1 MRGDAGTEKFPRSDW
16 EAPLFAVETQELC
29 GTKLDLCSA
38 RGDLAPDGV
47 WEVSAEQVTGFFL
60 KHARERQLSDRQF
73 RRIAEAVQLV
83 LVDLAQ
89 VPVLSALDWDYWKEA
104 RSALK
109 GGHGGVAARMQAQDC
124 LGLDSP
130 GTW

>member
-1 MRGDAGTEKFPRSDW
+1 MGKMTAD
-16 EAPLFAVETQELC
+16 
-29 GTKLDLCSA
+29 
-38 RGDLAPDGV
+38 
-47 WEVSAEQVTGFFL
+47 QVTGFFL
-60 KHARERQLSDRQF
+60 KHARERRLNDWQF
-73 RRIAEAVQLV
+73 RRMVDAVQLV

-89 VPVLSALDWDYWKEA
+89 VPVFSALDWDYWKEA